1 MLPLLVEAETLNE
14 HLDEEKL
21 LIIDLCSDENYQR
34 FHLPGAIHVRPQE
47 LISGIKPAT
56 GKLPSLDRLNELFCR
71 IGYSEDLHIVVYDDE
86 GGGWAGRFI
95 WTLDIIGHRSTS
107 YLNGG
112 LIAWANAEL
121 PLTNEVPQPE
131 PTAARL
137 QIDTRFIAE
146 KTDVMASIGND
157 TILIWDARSPEEYS
171 GTRVVAARGGHV
183 PGAINLDWLELMDP
197 QRQLRLVTNLAE
209 VIAAKGF
216 DQAESVITHCQTH
229 HRSGL
234 SYLAGKL
241 LGLNIRAYHGSWS
254 EWGNDP
260 DTPIDNPAL

>member
-1 MLPLLVEAETLNE
+1 MLS
-14 HLDEEKL
+14 L
-21 LIIDLCSDENYQR
+21 LIEPQTLQSALSRDDILLIDLCRDEIYAQT
-34 FHLPGAIHVRPQE
+34 HLPGAVHISPSE
-47 LISGIKPAT
+47 LVCGIQPAV
-56 GKLPSLDRLNELFCR
+56 GRLPSKEHLEALFSR
-71 IGYSEDLHIVVYDDE
+71 IGYSPDKHIVAYDDE

-95 WTLDIIGHRSTS
+95 WTLDIIGHTSTS

-146 KTDVMASIGND
+146 KTDVMASIGDD

-241 LGLNIRAYHGSWS
+241 LGLNISAYHGSWS

>member
-1 MLPLLVEAETLNE
+1 MLPLLVEAETLHE
-14 HLDEEKL
+14 YLDEEKL

-47 LISGIKPAT
+47 LISGIKPAA
-56 GKLPSLDRLNELFCR
+56 GKLPSLDRLNALFSR

-95 WTLDIIGHRSTS
+95 WTLDIIGHTSTS

-146 KTDVMASIGND
+146 KTDVMASIGDD

-241 LGLNIRAYHGSWS
+241 LGLNISAYHGSWS